1 MHVNESEIKG
11 AIERIVSGKY
21 SSWTIGITD
30 DPDRRRTEHSNPKY
44 WHQWRADTETIA
56 RNVEKYFTEKGMNGA
71 TGGGEHPNYVY
82 IF

>member
-1 MHVNESEIKG
+1 MNEQEMKI
-11 AIERIVSGKY
+11 AIERVVGNTRY

-30 DPDRRRTEHSNPKY
+30 DPDRRRSEHNNPTH

-56 RNVEKYFTEKGMNGA
+56 RNVEKYFLDKGMKGDA
-71 TGGGEHPNYVY
+71 GGGISPNYVY